1 MVELISRVLLTFAV
15 VLLAAACGDDSPTA
29 PSQPNTPTVTDT
41 FTGTLNPNGARTH
54 SFVAVASGSITSTL
68 TSLVPDS
75 TLRIGMA
82 LGTWNGSTCQLVV
95 TNDNATQSSQVV
107 GSITTVGGNFCVRV
121 YDVGNLSGNVSYE
134 VTVVHP

>member
-54 SFVAVASGSITSTL
+54 SFVANWHG
-68 TSLVPDS
+68 P
-75 TLRIGMA
+75 
-82 LGTWNGSTCQLVV
+82 W
-95 TNDNATQSSQVV
+95 
-107 GSITTVGGNFCVRV
+107 
-121 YDVGNLSGNVSYE
+121 DVERLHLSARRHE
-134 VTVVHP
+134 R

>member
-1 MVELISRVLLTFAV
+1 
-15 VLLAAACGDDSPTA
+15 
-29 PSQPNTPTVTDT
+29 
-41 FTGTLNPNGARTH
+41 
-54 SFVAVASGSITSTL
+54 
-68 TSLVPDS
+68 
-75 TLRIGMA
+75 MA